1 MKTSMIFK
9 AGIAL
14 LLVVGLS
21 FNTSASNDP
30 TSTTVATM
38 EESMAGVMQLKVPSD
53 METFVSVFDQ
63 EGEMIYTDLV
73 SKDDEAGKM
82 YDFSE
87 VENGQYTFR
96 AVSEHKSVETTF
108 VIEMNELRVLK
119 EEISYRPVFWIE
131 GNILSISYMNL
142 EQNDVYL
149 SLEDDLFADV
159 DSNLYYEEITESD
172 MSYERVFDI
181 KNLGKG
187 EYSITL
193 RSGDN
198 TYNYF
203 FNR

>member
-87 VENGQYTFR
+87 VENGQYTFKT
-96 AVSEHKSVETTF
+96 VSEHKSVETTF
-108 VIEMNELRVLK
+108 VIEMNELLILK
-119 EEISYRPVFWIE
+119 EETSYRPVFWIE